1 MRISDWSSDVCSS
14 DLGGWRAKTEIP
26 ADRSSTGVFLEVF
39 NKAEAN
45 NRAIIDAAVKAEAA
59 PGTDQRR
66 IADFYNAYLNTKA
79 IEQRG
84 LAPIQGELPAIAA
97 LKDKQQP
104 ATMLGEYLTADD
116 DQNPSTNHSTA
127 NLLGPDVTQ
136 AHDKPTK
143 KTQ

>member
-84 LAPIQGELPAIAA
+84 LAPIQGELQAIAA
-97 LKDKQQP
+97 LKDKQQL
-104 ATMLGEYLTADD
+104 ATMLGRPAERRVGKECGRTCSIRWS
-116 DQNPSTNHSTA
+116 Q
-127 NLLGPDVTQ
+127 
-136 AHDKPTK
+136 
-143 KTQ
+143 